1 VGYRTD
7 VTDRIDVVRPGALLC
22 DRDGTL
28 VTDVPYND
36 DPALVA
42 PLPGVAAALQRVRA
56 AGIPVG
62 IVTNQRGVALGRI
75 TPERL
80 GAVHARV
87 EQLLGPF
94 DVILSCPHDTFD
106 RCTCRKPRPGLILQA
121 ARRLHVP
128 VERCAVVGDSWS
140 DVLAARNA
148 GACPIL
154 VGPSRSEAHDGSDP
168 VLAVDDLPAAV
179 DLLLTGC
186 VAA

>member
-1 VGYRTD
+1 
-7 VTDRIDVVRPGALLC
+7 VTDPIDVVRPGALLC

-28 VTDVPYND
+28 VADVPYND

-42 PLPGVAAALQRVRA
+42 PLSGVAAALQRVRA

-80 GAVHARV
+80 VAVHARV

-94 DVILSCPHDTFD
+94 DVIVSCPHDAFD
-106 RCTCRKPRPGLILQA
+106 RCTCRKPRPGLVLQA
-121 ARRLHVP
+121 ARRLRVP
-128 VERCAVVGDSWS
+128 VERCVVVGDSWS
-140 DVLAARNA
+140 DVLAARSA
-148 GACPIL
+148 GARPIL
-154 VGPSRSEAHDGSDP
+154 VGASSTRPDDGVGG
-168 VLAVDDLPAAV
+168 VLAVADLPAAV
-179 DLLLTGC
+179 DVLLAGC